1 MKILDVLRIA
11 MPVVYIAAGAALLT
25 TPVLADSITR
35 YRPVLGGILLGYGLL
50 RVFMWWNKRRK
61 EPAAEATS

>member
-11 MPVVYIAAGAALLT
+11 MPLVYIAAGAALLI

-50 RVFMWWNKRRK
+50 RVYMWWSKRRK
-61 EPAAEATS
+61 EAAAGTTS